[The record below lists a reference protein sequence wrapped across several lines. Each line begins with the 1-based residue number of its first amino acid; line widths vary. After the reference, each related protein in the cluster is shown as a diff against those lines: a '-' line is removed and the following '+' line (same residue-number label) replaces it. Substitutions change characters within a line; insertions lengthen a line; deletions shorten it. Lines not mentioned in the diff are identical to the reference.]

1 MSSRRLILVLQSVGM
16 LALMSVGALACASCG
31 APSGAGAPIHSTAT
45 TPAPAA
51 LPGLGPLVANVEW
64 TLGWFVLDG
73 AEYYAQDGPPITLRM
88 DPKGASVSGASGC
101 AHYNG
106 TYIAEGVAL
115 HLQLT
120 DVPRVAC
127 SASVTTREHAY
138 LQALSRVEAY
148 GSKIGDLML
157 ASVDGQT
164 FLSFGG
170 RVPTGPIF
178 TVAPTATGVSSPLR
192 PGVAFRRWG
201 LTRFSQDGRDYPLVA
216 NVPVILSLDEQSG
229 VVGARV
235 ACHGLGGFYVASGAT
250 LRLYM
255 GDDDRV
261 ACPTP
266 AVDLLE
272 GEYLVALGFVD
283 TYRLEDGQLVLSSG
297 GGRLQLTFREL
308 PCQNS
313 GSAQARTTLT
323 MPRTRP
329 LSGTPEPV
337 TPWPCPAA

>member
-1 MSSRRLILVLQSVGM
+1 
-16 LALMSVGALACASCG
+16 
-31 APSGAGAPIHSTAT
+31 
-45 TPAPAA
+45 
-51 LPGLGPLVANVEW
+51 
-64 TLGWFVLDG
+64 
-73 AEYYAQDGPPITLRM
+73 M
-88 DPKGASVSGASGC
+88 DPTGASVSGASGC
-101 AHYNG
+101 NRYSGAY
-106 TYIAEGVAL
+106 AAAGVAL

-120 DVPRVAC
+120 RFTDKMC

-148 GSKIGDLML
+148 GSRTGDLML

-164 FLSFGG
+164 LLYFDFSG
-170 RVPTGPIF
+170 RFPPAPTT
-178 TVAPTATGVSSPLR
+178 TVAPTATVASSPLQ
-192 PGVAFRRWG
+192 PGVAFRRWA

-216 NVPVILSLDEQSG
+216 NAPVTLWLDEQRTI
-229 VVGARV
+229 VGGGV
-235 ACHGLGGFYVASGAT
+235 ACHGVGGFYVASSAT
-250 LRLYM
+250 LRLYVL
-255 GDDDRV
+255 DENQV

-266 AVDLLE
+266 DVDLLE

-297 GGRLQLTFREL
+297 GGRLQLTYRQL
-308 PCQNS
+308 PCPNT

-329 LSGTPEPV
+329 LSGTPVPV